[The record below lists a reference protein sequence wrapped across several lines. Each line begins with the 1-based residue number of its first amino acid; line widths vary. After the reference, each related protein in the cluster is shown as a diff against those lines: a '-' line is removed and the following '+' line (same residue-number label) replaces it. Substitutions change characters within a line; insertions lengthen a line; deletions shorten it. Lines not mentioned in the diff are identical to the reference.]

1 METRRWTNPHQ
12 PQTLQIA
19 VILLYI
25 RAALGLLLGGTTFAW
40 YWGPGINIL
49 ACIAMV
55 VGAFG
60 IANEKRWGYRLA
72 VGVTL
77 LGLLP
82 LVAILVSDPGVI
94 GNVNFFLLALFP
106 AAQAALLLHPMS
118 RQHQR
123 IWFT

>member
-1 METRRWTNPHQ
+1 M
-12 PQTLQIA
+12 
-19 VILLYI
+19 ILLYI